1 MVSSPAH
8 NPESRPES
16 RPQSRCRLAPVSAAA
31 LAALALLALA
41 QPAAGQRAKR
51 VAVVVLDAVA
61 KGPVHETVPVYGRL
75 VSRRTGP
82 VAARVRGAVA
92 EIKVEVGD
100 RVAVG
105 ALLARLVGETLDA
118 ERALKAAELEE
129 YRARVKTA
137 DAQLALARQSLRRI
151 ERLRRSAAFSHA
163 RFEDKRR
170 EVERFRSAAAEV
182 RAKVKQ
188 AKAELRMADIA
199 LSYTEIRA
207 PYAGVVSKRH
217 TEIGAFLNVGQPV
230 VTLIDDTALEVEA
243 EVPAVRIAGLSAGAT
258 VPAAFEDGTGFTA
271 IVRAIVPEENAL
283 ARTRTVRFAPRF
295 APRGVGRAVGGA
307 VGGTAAPA
315 VNQSVL
321 LNIPVGAPRTIVSVH
336 KDAVIRRQGGT
347 IVFTVI
353 DGKAALRPVRL
364 GIAIA
369 ARFEVLE
376 GLAPGELVVI
386 RGNERLRQGQKV
398 RPRAKSGAS

>member
-1 MVSSPAH
+1 MVSSRAH
-8 NPESRPES
+8 NPEFWR
-16 RPQSRCRLAPVSAAA
+16 RGTLLLAAA
-31 LAALALLALA
+31 LSVFAAFALT

-51 VAVVVLDAVA
+51 VAVVVLDAVV
-61 KGPVHETVPVYGRL
+61 KGPVRETVPVYGRL
-75 VSRRTGP
+75 VSRRTGV
-82 VAARVRGAVA
+82 VAARVGGAVA

-100 RVAVG
+100 RVATG
-105 ALLARLVGETLDA
+105 ALLARLVGETLEA
-118 ERALKAAELEE
+118 QRALKAAEIEE

-137 DAQLALARQSLRRI
+137 ETQVALARQELRRI
-151 ERLRRSAAFSHA
+151 ERLRRSAAFSSA

-170 EVERFRSAAAEV
+170 DVERSRSAAAEV

-217 TEIGAFLNVGQPV
+217 TEIGAFLSVGQSV

-243 EVPAVRIAGLSAGAT
+243 EVPAVRVTGLRTGAT
-258 VPAAFEDGTGFTA
+258 VPAKFENGAGFTV

-283 ARTRTVRFAPRF
+283 ARTRTVRFTPRF
-295 APRGVGRAVGGA
+295 TDGA
-307 VGGTAAPA
+307 IAPA

-321 LNIPVGAPRTIVSVH
+321 LNIPIGVARTIVSVH
-336 KDAVIRRQGGT
+336 KDAVIRRQGQT
-347 IVFTVI
+347 MVFSVT
-353 DGKAALRPVRL
+353 DGKAELRPVRL
-364 GIAIA
+364 GVAIA
-369 ARFEVLE
+369 ARFEVLS
-376 GLAPGELVVI
+376 GLAAGEMVVV

-398 RPRAKSGAS
+398 RPRTKSGAS